1 MNCISDHV
9 KIKFVPDKIKN
20 LMGRE
25 KQLSKIVKSVMDG
38 QSTIMLL
45 GLHGVGKSALAK
57 NAIHYMLERKY
68 FTGGVMFV
76 NLKGVSKFSQLTVRL
91 KKTIIKHLD
100 LNYGNIRDELESV
113 SSESFV
119 DFLVDLFG
127 AKDLDA
133 KLKYKKKCGDSTE
146 HKFLLCLDN
155 AEELITDSADQFS
168 DFISKMASCVLVT
181 TLITSNRYSSQKFYV
196 MRDGQSP

>member
-1 MNCISDHV
+1 M

-76 NLKGVSKFSQLTVRL
+76 NLKGVSKFSQLTVKL
-91 KKTIIKHLD
+91 KKTITKHLD
-100 LNYGNIRDELESV
+100 LNYGNIRDELENV

-119 DFLVDLFG
+119 DFLVDLFD

-133 KLKYKKKCGDSTE
+133 KLKYKKKCGDSTV

-196 MRDGQSP
+196 MRDG